1 MTQHRSEL
9 LMPAGNLRKLKMA
22 VLYGADA
29 VYLGTPDL
37 SLRTKS
43 EFSLEDVIEG
53 VKFCHAHGRRAYLTL
68 NLFSHNKDIP
78 KLDDGPAAIHC
89 APQPA

>member
-43 EFSLEDVIEG
+43 EFSLEDVIE
-53 VKFCHAHGRRAYLTL
+53 A
-68 NLFSHNKDIP
+68 
-78 KLDDGPAAIHC
+78 
-89 APQPA
+89 